1 MASFF
6 EFGGGG
12 ILLTSASIGG
22 GGEPTGSLQRMFFET
37 PTSTGVDFQIRIP
50 SQSTGAS
57 DEDTIALYLT
67 ASGISPFVGIG
78 TNDPKTALDVKDFND
93 NGEGTIQ
100 VFESSRSGRGGD
112 VGDKAGT
119 LLFTVPSSSF
129 GDYKTSGSI
138 ASIESEITSISELGV
153 TGDLIFKS
161 AASVKTAPTEVF
173 RVNQTT
179 SYFSS
184 SLRTRQAL
192 LIGTST
198 VQITNEE
205 DTPSGDSIETIDS
218 FSDSSFKGAV
228 YDYTL
233 IDSSNGYARIGNF
246 MVISDGS
253 SVSFTDT
260 SAKALGGDSTEPT
273 LTADRSSG
281 LVRLRITNGNGYV
294 FKSLRKLI

>member
-1 MASFF
+1 MATFYEYSGLDGVILVSASFMS
-6 EFGGGG
+6 G
-12 ILLTSASIGG
+12 SA
-22 GGEPTGSLQRMFFET
+22 TGSFQRFFLES
-37 PTSTGVDFQIRIP
+37 PSSAGVDFQIRIP
-50 SQSTGAS
+50 SQSTGDS

-67 ASGISPFVGIG
+67 ASGRSPFVGIG
-78 TNDPKTALDVKDFND
+78 TDDPKTALDVRDFND

-161 AASVKTAPTEVF
+161 AASVKAAPSEVF

-273 LTADRSSG
+273 LTADRSGG
-281 LVRLRITNGNGYV
+281 LVRYELLMGMVMYLN
-294 FKSLRKLI
+294 L

>member
-1 MASFF
+1 MATFYEYSGLDGVILVSASFMS
-6 EFGGGG
+6 G
-12 ILLTSASIGG
+12 SA
-22 GGEPTGSLQRMFFET
+22 TGSFQRFFLES
-37 PTSTGVDFQIRIP
+37 PSSAGVDFQIRIP
-50 SQSTGAS
+50 SQSTGDS

-67 ASGISPFVGIG
+67 ASGRSPFVGIG
-78 TNDPKTALDVKDFND
+78 TDDPKTALDVRDFND

-129 GDYKTSGSI
+129 GNFQTSGSI

-161 AASVKTAPTEVF
+161 AASVKAAPSEVF

-273 LTADRSSG
+273 LTADRSGG